1 MNTLAFFAGGAPGL
15 PEILI
20 ILFVVL
26 LLFGAKKLPEL
37 SRSLGRSLSEFK
49 KGKDEGARLEASIDK
64 EKKEKIADSFS
75 DLAETSEEPEKAAAE
90 PEKADDESE
99 KA

>member
-1 MNTLAFFAGGAPGL
+1 MNSLAFFAGGAPGL

-49 KGKDEGARLEASIDK
+49 KGREEGIRLESGED
-64 EKKEKIADSFS
+64 EKKDKIAESS
-75 DLAETSEEPEKAAAE
+75 QAESSVEDTEKGNDEEQKA
-90 PEKADDESE
+90 
-99 KA
+99 